1 MEFTINIDDMN
12 WVAIGPEFIILSTAF
27 VILLAGLKK
36 ELNHN
41 NILSL
46 FSFAGVGSAAFLT
59 LILWIDAPTV
69 TNNNNPEIFSH
80 ALINDRFS
88 LTFNLIILGMALF
101 PIFGSVRYPQD
112 DHENKA
118 EYFTLL

>member
-1 MEFTINIDDMN
+1 MEFTINFDDMN
-12 WVAIGPEFIILSTAF
+12 WAAIGPEFIILSTAF

-36 ELNHN
+36 ELNRN

-46 FSFAGVGSAAFLT
+46 FTFAGVGSATVLT

-69 TNNNNPEIFSH
+69 TNSNNPEIFSH

-88 LTFNLIILGMALF
+88 LTFNLIILGTVSYTHLTL
-101 PIFGSVRYPQD
+101 PT
-112 DHENKA
+112 KA
-118 EYFTLL
+118 